1 MLPVTPCYCAAGFF
15 SLEFAG
21 NDVVR
26 LSKSGLMLG
35 FAIIAA
41 MVVVAVWGSLDWG
54 ASLAEAN
61 GASTIIMDRT
71 QGPYRVV
78 VGIIPARPVIPQ
90 THLAIQVF
98 EVGEPRPLR
107 DTEVRM
113 TVATAGPPGSPA
125 FGPQQVLNE
134 QTLRYFEVDVPF
146 AVVGAW
152 NVEVTVSSER
162 GEETFV
168 LPLNVGEPGA
178 SIQWIWITAVL
189 VAIVAVGAW
198 TWLTLRRR
206 TAGP

>member
-1 MLPVTPCYCAAGFF
+1 MSP
-15 SLEFAG
+15 
-21 NDVVR
+21 
-26 LSKSGLMLG
+26 GLFRAL
-35 FAIIAA
+35 AT
-41 MVVVAVWGSLDWG
+41 VAVAVGVVFFA
-54 ASLAEAN
+54 ASPWLAHTAEAN

-71 QGPYRVV
+71 QGPYRMV

-98 EVGEPRPLR
+98 DVADPRPLR

-113 TVATAGPPGSPA
+113 TVVTSGPPGSA
-125 FGPQQVLNE
+125 GFGPHQVLNE

-146 AVVGAW
+146 AITGPWDVS
-152 NVEVTVSSER
+152 VTVASER

-168 LPLNVGEPGA
+168 LPLDVGEPGA

-189 VAIVAVGAW
+189 IAIIAVGAW

-206 TAGP
+206 NSAA

>member
-1 MLPVTPCYCAAGFF
+1 LLGTRSPGLLMGLATIAVAAVCLSFVITAWTP
-15 SLEFAG
+15 
-21 NDVVR
+21 NT
-26 LSKSGLMLG
+26 
-35 FAIIAA
+35 
-41 MVVVAVWGSLDWG
+41 
-54 ASLAEAN
+54 AEAN

-71 QGPYRVV
+71 QGPYRMV

-98 EVGEPRPLR
+98 DATDPRPLR

-113 TVATAGPPGSPA
+113 TVVTSGPPGSTG

-146 AVVGAW
+146 AQTGPWDVS
-152 NVEVTVSSER
+152 VTVESER

-168 LPLNVGEPGA
+168 LPLDVGEPGA
-178 SIQWIWITAVL
+178 SIQWIWITATL
-189 VAIVAVGAW
+189 IVIIIVGVW

-206 TAGP
+206 SSAA

>member
-1 MLPVTPCYCAAGFF
+1 MA
-15 SLEFAG
+15 FAT
-21 NDVVR
+21 
-26 LSKSGLMLG
+26 
-35 FAIIAA
+35 
-41 MVVVAVWGSLDWG
+41 VAVAAVITAFAASPWVVG
-54 ASLAEAN
+54 AAEAN

-71 QGPYRVV
+71 QGSYRMV

-98 EVGEPRPLR
+98 DVADPRPLR

-113 TVATAGPPGSPA
+113 TVVTSGPTGSVG
-125 FGPQQVLNE
+125 FGPHQVLNE

-146 AVVGAW
+146 ATTGPWDVS
-152 NVEVTVSSER
+152 VTVASER

-168 LPLNVGEPGA
+168 LPLDVGEPGA

-189 VAIVAVGAW
+189 VVIIAVGAW

-206 TAGP
+206 AAAA